1 MCQPSAGRMTSLVGR
16 RRRHER
22 RCTYP
27 DSVRRVRPPK
37 TTMPKTLT
45 ALPSSQYA
53 TDLELVSGKDLVL
66 LLVPAASSEVCS
78 RVGEGAAAAVFFV
91 LLVFKHRTEG
101 KEEEVGVRNSRSI
114 RARCTAE
121 ESSVDGAFDW
131 PFDLRHWRQTNGE
144 AAVEIEV
151 EVAVEKE
158 AGDDSRDT
166 TCWASLRMPI
176 LPMGGAG
183 WKNAMASGSNRQCTN
198 CLTTLNGPN
207 RNEKNV
213 ATEEDRR
220 DRTRRCSSQG
230 KVSKSSGHGHDR
242 LFWKWADWP
251 QMVRTY
257 LLST

>member
-1 MCQPSAGRMTSLVGR
+1 
-16 RRRHER
+16 
-22 RCTYP
+22 
-27 DSVRRVRPPK
+27 
-37 TTMPKTLT
+37 MPKTLT

-66 LLVPAASSEVCS
+66 LLAPAASSEVCL

-101 KEEEVGVRNSRSI
+101 KEEEAGVRNSRSI

-131 PFDLRHWRQTNGE
+131 PFDLRHWRQTKGE
-144 AAVEIEV
+144 AAVEVEV

-166 TCWASLRMPI
+166 TCCASLRMPI

-183 WKNAMASGSNRQCTN
+183 WKNAMASGLNRQCTN
-198 CLTTLNGPN
+198 CLTTLNEPN
-207 RNEKNV
+207 RNKKDV
-213 ATEEDRR
+213 ATEEDRQTGLFAR
-220 DRTRRCSSQG
+220 
-230 KVSKSSGHGHDR
+230 KSI
-242 LFWKWADWP
+242 
-251 QMVRTY
+251 
-257 LLST
+257 